1 MCFQGEVDVVLAGK
15 VIRFDGVR
23 GFGFI
28 APDGGGEDVFVH
40 ANDLLDEESLFR
52 PGTPVE
58 FETFQGDRGP
68 KASSVRVVGRSSA
81 ESHASRPAPVRR
93 SDPDE
98 EGLCDV
104 LSSTGFMREVT
115 ETLVEGVPTLTAAQI
130 VQVRNCLSGVAR
142 GHGWVE
148 L

>member
-1 MCFQGEVDVVLAGK
+1 MLAGK

-68 KASSVRVVGRSSA
+68 KASSVRVVGRA
-81 ESHASRPAPVRR
+81 TADTSRPTPVRR

-104 LSSTGFMREVT
+104 LSPSGFMREVT
-115 ETLVEGVPTLTAAQI
+115 ETLVEGVPTLTASQI
-130 VQVRNCLSGVAR
+130 VQIRNSLVGVAR

-148 L
+148 H